1 MKSKRKWLAG
11 ILSVV
16 MTMSF
21 MPAYAFAGE
30 AAEGGTGADAIWT
43 VKNDYGKGEV
53 LGNYNDL
60 REAVTHS
67 HEECAIVL
75 NRDASGKGLYLEAVE
90 DGDSWTRNFDF
101 NGHTYTVTGGAERET
116 GETEPYAIG
125 NYSGYTFSFDN
136 GTLKIENC
144 SGGIR
149 SAGINMTNFNVDASN
164 SKSCKDAVYAE
175 RDCDI
180 DGNSSVKVQPGNT
193 ALNYYKFS
201 GNDNVINTKG
211 TIQGDINFFG
221 ESGYDEIAR
230 VLIKNGRF
238 DGKIKNAQSVI
249 SDEEGNEESFTH
261 LKLYGGSFSE
271 QPDEAYI
278 AKGYAVKAT
287 DDGRYVVDATEPLLQ
302 KIKELREEVAEAND
316 SLDADINVT
325 NKKMYDIRES
335 LDAAEESLN
344 DGVYED
350 GVEKATLKAE
360 KSIKE
365 AKAQIEE
372 VTPFIAQKGKEYSE
386 KGQTLKD
393 KCADLRKELKEVDQS
408 QYDFGDFDVNEGLD
422 NIEESAQ
429 KMLTIFS
436 SADEKDYDGF
446 NELYLVELN
455 KLNKRLST
463 VEEKLDKVKKLPNK
477 VNKENSAALEEAK
490 KELEEAKKA
499 LAETEKKQ
507 EELNKKLDALAEEL
521 QKTQEQ
527 LKKAEEELKKQNNA
541 PTPSSTVTPVKKPGQ
556 VKGLKLKAGKKKVTV
571 TYKKVSGATSYKVTY
586 STSKKFKK
594 AKTVTVTSG
603 KTVKKT
609 ISKLKSKKTYYV
621 KVCAVKKVKGKNFTG
636 KWSGVKSV
644 KVK

>member
-16 MTMSF
+16 MTMTF
-21 MPAYAFAGE
+21 MPTYAFAGE
-30 AAEGGTGADAIWT
+30 AAEGGADADAVWT
-43 VKNDYGKGEV
+43 VKRDYGKGEV
-53 LGNYNDL
+53 VGNYNDI
-60 REAVTHS
+60 REAIEQATD
-67 HEECAIVL
+67 ECKIIL

-90 DGDSWTRNFDF
+90 DGDSWDRNFDF
-101 NGHTYTVTGGAERET
+101 NGHTYTVTGGAKRET
-116 GETEPYAIG
+116 GETESYAIG

-149 SAGINMTNFNVDASN
+149 SAGINMKNFNVDASN
-164 SKSCKDAVYAE
+164 SKNCKNAVYAE
-175 RDCDI
+175 KYCNI
-180 DGNSSVKVQPGNT
+180 DGNSSVKVQPGND

-230 VLIKNGRF
+230 VLIRNGRF

-249 SDEEGNEESFTH
+249 SDEEGNEDRFTH
-261 LKLYGGSFSE
+261 LKLYGGSFTE
-271 QPDEAYI
+271 QLDKVYI
-278 AKGYAVKAT
+278 AKGYAIRAT
-287 DDGRYVVDATEPLLQ
+287 DDGRYVVDAADPLLQ
-302 KIKELREEVAEAND
+302 KIKELREEVAEADD

-350 GVEKATLKAE
+350 GVEKATLRAE
-360 KSIKE
+360 KSIQE
-365 AKAQIEE
+365 AKAQIED
-372 VTPFIAQKGKEYSE
+372 VTLFITQKGKEYSE
-386 KGQTLKD
+386 KGQILKD
-393 KCADLRKELKEVDQS
+393 KCADLRKELKEVDRS
-408 QYDFGDFDVNEGLD
+408 QYDFGDFDVDEGLD
-422 NIEESAQ
+422 SIEESAQ
-429 KMLTIFS
+429 KMMTIFS
-436 SADEKDYDGF
+436 SADEKDYSGF
-446 NELYLVELN
+446 CELYLIELN
-455 KLNKRLST
+455 KLNKRLT
-463 VEEKLDKVKKLPNK
+463 AVEAKLDKVKKLPNK

-490 KELEEAKKA
+490 KELEETKKA
-499 LAETEKKQ
+499 LAETEKKK
-507 EELNKKLDALAEEL
+507 EELSRKLDALIEDL
-521 QKTQEQ
+521 QKTWEQ
-527 LKKAEEELKKQNNA
+527 LEKVEEELKKQNNT
-541 PTPSSTVTPVKKPGQ
+541 PTSSSTVTSIKKPGQ

-571 TYKKVSGATSYKVTY
+571 TYKTVSGATSYKVTY

-621 KVCAVKKVKGKNFTG
+621 KVCAVKKVKGKNITG
-636 KWSGVKSV
+636 KWSGAKSV